1 MLNPA
6 NYSPKLKKNIVL
18 TRQFCDSLKVHT
30 TENFSSWESHSLPGP
45 ISRSRATTGG
55 GGQRKMKKS
64 VVVVNPVRK
73 SRTEDGTDGSLAVR
87 VLVYLVTVSRDG

>member
-1 MLNPA
+1 
-6 NYSPKLKKNIVL
+6 
-18 TRQFCDSLKVHT
+18 
-30 TENFSSWESHSLPGP
+30 
-45 ISRSRATTGG
+45 
-55 GGQRKMKKS
+55 MKKS